1 MQNRKNSELF
11 EYITQSGMTK
21 AQIISRLNEMIDAES
36 LKPEEQRDAEF
47 ISACL
52 ELQYFVTTGEE
63 YQSSKEV
70 AKKKLMQAIH
80 VQKEDRNKA
89 KPRKLSI
96 GVAAACVAC
105 LFLVLP
111 IVGQTL
117 LERRWIEGM
126 TVEGGEVYRL
136 NGNEIDPDLL
146 KEVIAEDQN
155 SDMAIQTDDY
165 TVISLISGVKEMHP
179 GYIPNNWFCIEYSYE
194 VVDGTVFYKERYS
207 NSDFSNDLVIKC
219 ISYADIESVN
229 TDIEQDQDGYQINI
243 GEINVY
249 ISTNIDMTVAT
260 WDDGL
265 QSFSVYGPIKTDSVQ
280 KIIKSI
286 GADINE
292 EK

>member
-11 EYITQSGMTK
+11 EYINQSGMTK

-80 VQKEDRNKA
+80 LQKEDRNKA

-126 TVEGGEVYRL
+126 TVNGGEVYRL
-136 NGNEIDPDLL
+136 NGNEIDPNIL
-146 KEVIAEDQN
+146 KAVIAEN
-155 SDMAIQTDDY
+155 EASDISIQTSDF
-165 TVISLISGVKEMHP
+165 EMICRFKDTSTLHP
-179 GYIPNNWFCIEYSYE
+179 HYIPDGWKAYEFSYE
-194 VVDGTVFYKERYS
+194 IIDGIVFYKERYQNS
-207 NSDFSNDLVIKC
+207 NKDKELVFRCKLFPDYE
-219 ISYADIESVN
+219 SFDIG
-229 TDIEQDQDGYQINI
+229 IEQDQPGMHVSVKGIT
-243 GEINVY
+243 VY
-249 ISTNIDMTVAT
+249 FTNNIDTLAAT
-260 WDDGL
+260 WYDGL
-265 QSFSVYGPIKTDSVQ
+265 KSYSLYGPINQ
-280 KIIKSI
+280 IEMENIIESI
-286 GADINE
+286 GGADL
-292 EK
+292 